1 MLEEGH
7 EDGKYDEKMMA
18 AMTWCFDPHTDLH
31 KNYFNMKLED
41 LMKKFT
47 ENQEW
52 RHKLKAGN
60 RVDVCVQLDDHDTQL
75 VSHDAESVRQKEVNI
90 KKNEK

>member
-47 ENQEW
+47 EN
-52 RHKLKAGN
+52 
-60 RVDVCVQLDDHDTQL
+60 
-75 VSHDAESVRQKEVNI
+75 
-90 KKNEK
+90 